1 MIELRLTEEQANI
14 VSSACEFYARI
25 QMGQFQEIGYTCP
38 KMPGALGYDEVTAA
52 WLALRK
58 CIYPELKGPGHS
70 YGIGKFDTAD
80 KAYDVHQVIRYV
92 MGDKR
97 EPFSYCQLPVCR
109 RIPDTDKEDLG

>member
-58 CIYPELKGPGHS
+58 CIYPELKQKMSFSCKSPEVGSPERLWLL
-70 YGIGKFDTAD
+70 YK
-80 KAYDVHQVIRYV
+80 HQ
-92 MGDKR
+92 GSDS
-97 EPFSYCQLPVCR
+97 FHFLVCR
-109 RIPDTDKEDLG
+109 H